1 VPSGALA
8 FAPLTV
14 SVAAAVADPSA
25 PAGVPTQD
33 GMKVVVLQ
41 RFTLIQAGKTDRTH
55 MPPPMAPN

>member
-14 SVAAAVADPSA
+14 CEAAAVADPSA

-33 GMKVVVLQ
+33 GMKVVALQ
-41 RFTLIQAGKTDRTH
+41 WFTLIQAGKMDRTH